1 MVNLYA
7 LKDRKESKLRHGEG
21 YNRTATQK
29 EVSGSIFPG
38 LAIPL
43 YNGLY
48 INTGKCLFLLVK
60 DGQRYFDSM

>member
-7 LKDRKESKLRHGEG
+7 LKDRKESKLRHGEECD
-21 YNRTATQK
+21 RTATQK

-38 LAIPL
+38 IAMPL

-48 INTGKCLFLLVK
+48 
-60 DGQRYFDSM
+60 R

>member
-38 LAIPL
+38 LTIPL

-48 INTGKCLFLLVK
+48 I
-60 DGQRYFDSM
+60 

>member
-7 LKDRKESKLRHGEG
+7 LKDRKESKLWHGEG
-21 YNRTATQK
+21 CNRTATQK
-29 EVSGSIFPG
+29 EVSGSIFLG

-48 INTGKCLFLLVK
+48 I
-60 DGQRYFDSM
+60 